1 VIAKRLAR
9 LRAVLSAQEA
19 DTALISHPGNRRY
32 FSGFPAGDHAPDES
46 SGLLVVSQSD
56 ARLFVSPTNL
66 PFARATVQAP
76 VVAVP
81 WERPWPRNIG
91 QAMRDA
97 GARAVLFEDYA
108 LTVSDYNGILEAA
121 PEFNMKP
128 AGSAFHDLRAVKDD
142 AELAAIQEA
151 ARITDSA
158 FTAATTD
165 LEPGIT
171 EKALAWRLDS
181 LMREFGADG
190 VAFGTCVA
198 TGPNG
203 ARPHHEPTD
212 RPIAAGEPV
221 VIDMGAVVHGYCA
234 DLTRTIILG
243 DPPPEFTE
251 RYNIV
256 LSAQRT
262 ALAGIRAG
270 MSGRDADQLARAV
283 IDEAGYA
290 QQFFHGLGHGV
301 GLLIHEGPSLGS
313 RSEDRLVPGHVVS
326 VEPGIYLDDW
336 GGIRIEDLVVVTEEG
351 VHVLSHAPKYGENE
365 KHD

>member
-1 VIAKRLAR
+1 VIAKRLAK
-9 LRAVLSAQEA
+9 LRSVLSAQDA

-46 SGLLVVSQSD
+46 SGMLVVSADD

-66 PFARATVQAP
+66 PFARTTVQAP

-81 WERPWPRNIG
+81 WERPWPNHLG
-91 QAMRDA
+91 KAMREA
-97 GARAVLFEDYA
+97 GARAILFEDYA
-108 LTVSDYNGILEAA
+108 LTVADFNGILEAA
-121 PEFNMKP
+121 LELSLRP
-128 AGSAFHDLRAVKDD
+128 AGSAFHDLRAVKDED
-142 AELAAIQEA
+142 ELAAIQEA
-151 ARITDSA
+151 ARMTDAA
-158 FTAATTD
+158 FTAATAD
-165 LEPGIT
+165 LTPGIT
-171 EKALAWRLDS
+171 EKALAWQLDS

-198 TGPNG
+198 AGQNG

-221 VIDMGAVVHGYCA
+221 VIDMGAVANGYCA

-256 LSAQRT
+256 LSAQRA
-262 ALAGIRAG
+262 ALSGIRAG
-270 MSGRDADQLARAV
+270 MSGRDADHLARAV
-283 IDEAGYA
+283 INDAGYA
-290 QQFFHGLGHGV
+290 EQFFHGLGHGV
-301 GLLIHEGPSLGS
+301 GLLIHEAPSLGS
-313 RSEDRLVPGHVVS
+313 RSEDELVPGNVVS

-336 GGIRIEDLVVVTEEG
+336 GGIRIEDLVVVTAEG
-351 VHVLSHAPKYGENE
+351 VRILSHAPKYGEST

>member
-1 VIAKRLAR
+1 MIEERLAK
-9 LRAVLSAQEA
+9 LRSVLSAREA
-19 DTALISHPGNRRY
+19 DAALISHPGNRRY

-46 SGLLVVSQSD
+46 SGMLVVSGDD

-66 PFARATVQAP
+66 PFAQATVQAP

-81 WERPWPRNIG
+81 WERPWPRHLG

-97 GARAVLFEDYA
+97 GARAILFEDYA
-108 LTVSDYNGILEAA
+108 LTVSDYNGIRDAA
-121 PEFNMKP
+121 PELSLQS
-128 AGSAFHDLRAVKDD
+128 AGSAFHDLRAVKDE

-151 ARITDSA
+151 ARITDAA
-158 FTAATTD
+158 FTAAAAE
-165 LEPGIT
+165 LSPGIT
-171 EKALAWRLDS
+171 EKQLAWRLDS

-198 TGPNG
+198 AGQNG

-221 VIDMGAVVHGYCA
+221 VIDMGAVADGYCA

-243 DPPPEFTE
+243 DPQPAFTE

-256 LSAQRT
+256 LSAQRA
-262 ALAGIRAG
+262 ALSGIRAG
-270 MSGRDADQLARAV
+270 MSGRDADHLAREV

-301 GLLIHEGPSLGS
+301 GLLIHEAPSLGS
-313 RSEDRLVPGHVVS
+313 RSEDELMPGHVVS

-336 GGIRIEDLVVVTEEG
+336 GGIRIEDLVVVTAKG
-351 VHVLSHAPKYGENE
+351 VHILSHAPKYGES
-365 KHD
+365 

>member
-1 VIAKRLAR
+1 MIEQRLAK
-9 LRAVLSAQEA
+9 LRAVLSAQGA

-46 SGLLVVSQSD
+46 SGMLVVSETD

-66 PFARATVQAP
+66 PFAQATVLAP
-76 VVAVP
+76 VTAVS
-81 WERPWPRNIG
+81 WERPWPNYLG
-91 QAMRDA
+91 KAMSDA
-97 GARAVLFEDYA
+97 GANVVLFEDYA
-108 LTVSDYNGILEAA
+108 LTVADFNGITGAA
-121 PEFNMKP
+121 PHLTLTP
-128 AGSAFHDLRAVKDD
+128 TGSAFHDIRAVKDE

-151 ARITDSA
+151 ARITDAA
-158 FTAATTD
+158 FTAATND
-165 LEPGIT
+165 LAPGIT
-171 EKALAWRLDS
+171 EKELAWRLDS

-198 TGPNG
+198 AGQNG

-221 VIDMGAVVHGYCA
+221 VIDMGAVANGYCA

-243 DPPPEFTE
+243 ETPPEFTE

-256 LSAQRT
+256 LSAQGA
-262 ALAGIRAG
+262 ALSGIRAG
-270 MSGRDADQLARAV
+270 MSGREADLLARAV
-283 IDEAGYA
+283 IDDAGYA

-301 GLLIHEGPSLGS
+301 GLLIHEAPSLGS
-313 RSEDRLVPGHVVS
+313 RSEDKLMQGHVVS

-351 VHVLSHAPKYGENE
+351 VRVLSHAPKYGESAR
-365 KHD
+365 HD